1 VSDSSSGDKSEKP
14 SQQKLRK
21 AREEGQI
28 VRSRDLATAIGIIVS
43 LKLVVF
49 LVPQYLD
56 DFRTLF
62 SQGFALYGSEGAIDN
77 VWSQTFTMTML
88 LIVKMMVPLLVV
100 PLSAII
106 GSMIPGGWSV
116 TTKHWMPR
124 MDRLSPAKNLGRI
137 VTPKHLSDTA
147 VSVLK
152 ACTILAVLW
161 HVGRSTAAEHVALQ
175 AMTLDRAIA
184 AGAGLLLD
192 GVMAMVVVF
201 IIFAVIDVPVQ
212 AFFFQRGQRMTKQE
226 VKEEHKSNEGRP
238 EVKSRIR
245 QLQRQMAQRGVR
257 KSVPTADVIIV
268 NPEHFSVALKYD
280 DRRAEAPY
288 VVAKG
293 IDEMAFYIRRIAA
306 EHNIETVAL
315 PPLARAIYHTSQVNQ
330 QIPMPLY
337 HAVAQVLTYVLQLKA
352 FRTGQRVREPL
363 LPTDLAVPEHL
374 SDPSEVNPA

>member
-1 VSDSSSGDKSEKP
+1 MSDSSSGDKSEKP

-184 AGAGLLLD
+184 AGAVLLLD

>member
-1 VSDSSSGDKSEKP
+1 MSDSSSGDKSEKP

-43 LKLVVF
+43 LRLVVF

-56 DFRTLF
+56 DFRALF

-352 FRTGQRVREPL
+352 FRTGQRVREPS
-363 LPTDLAVPEHL
+363 LPTDLAVPQHL
-374 SDPSEVNPA
+374 SDPSEGTPA

>member
-1 VSDSSSGDKSEKP
+1 MSDSSSGDKSEKP

-28 VRSRDLATAIGIIVS
+28 VRSRDLATAVGIIVS

-56 DFRTLF
+56 DFRALF

-77 VWSQTFTMTML
+77 VWSQTFTMTMM

-100 PLSAII
+100 PLAAII

-175 AMTLDRAIA
+175 AMTVDRAIA
-184 AGAGLLLD
+184 AGANLLLD

-245 QLQRQMAQRGVR
+245 QLQRQMAQRSVR

-306 EHNIETVAL
+306 EHHIETVAL

-352 FRTGQRVREPL
+352 FRSGQRVREPL

>member
-1 VSDSSSGDKSEKP
+1 MSDSSSGDKSEKP

>member
-1 VSDSSSGDKSEKP
+1 MSDSSSGDKSEKP

-21 AREEGQI
+21 ARQEGQI
-28 VRSRDLATAIGIIVS
+28 VRSRDLATAIGILVS
-43 LKLVVF
+43 LKVMVF

-56 DFRTLF
+56 DFRSLF

-77 VWSQTFTMTML
+77 VWSQTFSMTMM
-88 LIVKMMVPLLVV
+88 LIVKMMLPLLIVPLA
-100 PLSAII
+100 AII

-124 MDRLSPAKNLGRI
+124 LDRLSPAKNLGR
-137 VTPKHLSDTA
+137 VVSPKHLSDTA

-152 ACTILAVLW
+152 AVTLLAVLW
-161 HVGRSTAAEHVALQ
+161 HVGRSTAADHVALQ

-184 AGAGLLLD
+184 AGAGLLID

-201 IIFAVIDVPVQ
+201 IVFAVIDVPVQ

-306 EHNIETVAL
+306 EHGIETVAL

-352 FRTGQRVREPL
+352 FRTGQRVREPS

-374 SDPSEVNPA
+374 SDPSEVKPA